1 MLRRGGGDMRNVLC
15 VGLMVVASGCG
26 DSGSLA
32 SGSAGGVSS
41 RDGGAGGGEAGG
53 PSVPKG
59 PRERGTIDAMRDGRV
74 TAEGLSDRWSV
85 QFQYGVLDESRTWAD
100 CVPEIID
107 NCRVYEC
114 TEFERY
120 GSIYQYQSI
129 AAGAVTIAGGSEAVT
144 FVPDGAEYP
153 IDWVEGDGLFVP
165 GDTVEATVTGD
176 GDIPPHSLSAVA
188 PSDITILSPDIA
200 PATMG
205 WYEPVVTVER
215 SQDLVV
221 RWTPG
226 AEGTVSFT
234 LTAHDLYGELFTGV
248 SCDAAASAGSMT
260 IPSPILSRVEST
272 ESETTALF
280 AIGVYNQAETM
291 AGDCQV
297 TLYVSGVSLTPDG
310 DPTQGAAAVL

>member
-1 MLRRGGGDMRNVLC
+1 MRDVLC
-15 VGLMVVASGCG
+15 IALMMLGSGCG
-26 DSGSLA
+26 DSGALG
-32 SGSAGGVSS
+32 SGGAGGELS
-41 RDGGAGGGEAGG
+41 RDGGMGGGEAGG
-53 PSVPKG
+53 AGAPSA
-59 PRERGTIDAMRDGRV
+59 PRERGTIDAMRDRHI
-74 TAEGLSDRWSV
+74 TAEGLSERWSV
-85 QFQYGVLDESRTWAD
+85 QIQYGVLDESRTWAD

-107 NCRVYEC
+107 NCRVYDCSEH
-114 TEFERY
+114 EFYDRLY
-120 GSIYQYQSI
+120 HYQPI

-144 FVPDGAEYP
+144 FMPDGADYES
-153 IDWVEGDGLFVP
+153 DWVEGDGLFVP

-188 PSDITILSPDIA
+188 PADITILSPHID
-200 PATMG
+200 PATTNL
-205 WYEPVVTVER
+205 YEPVVTIDR

-226 AEGTVSFT
+226 SDGTVSFA
-234 LTAHDLYGELFTGV
+234 LTAHDVYGERFTGV

-260 IPSPILSRVEST
+260 VPSDILSRVDST

-280 AIGVYNQAETM
+280 DVGVYNQVETI

-310 DPTQGAAAVL
+310 DPTQGAAAIL